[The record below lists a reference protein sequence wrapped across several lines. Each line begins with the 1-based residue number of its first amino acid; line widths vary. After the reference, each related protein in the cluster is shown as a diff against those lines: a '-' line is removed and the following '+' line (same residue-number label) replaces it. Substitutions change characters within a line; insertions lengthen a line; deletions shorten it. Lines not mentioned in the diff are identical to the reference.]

1 MIKLLL
7 MTIVCTMNKIKRH
20 FYCELHATLIKLYL
34 KLSMDTEK
42 CITYSTR
49 GTLLKKTQAKLDDM
63 KSLQSML
70 KRDFLLLK
78 FVILSKL

>member
-7 MTIVCTMNKIKRH
+7 MTNYAHMNKIKRH
-20 FYCELHATLIKLYL
+20 FYCELHATLISY

-49 GTLLKKTQAKLDDM
+49 GTLLKKTQSKLDDM
-63 KSLQSML
+63 KSLQSMI

-78 FVILSKL
+78 FVINL